1 MERTNLWTEEEVTL
15 LKFYYSVKDS
25 KSWKEISN
33 EMKEFTGIERTTT
46 SLMSKINKLNKEDLT
61 KDNMKKLY
69 DDMVLN
75 RKNGFYSIKFTK
87 FVTDKFSKFYGDPND
102 IKEDFAMKKLK
113 AEENT
118 QIKEV
123 ILNEEVKGSSED
135 EYSDWTLGSS
145 FSTITMWTIGIIA
158 AIFIVYVG
166 YIYFG

>member
-1 MERTNLWTEEEVTL
+1 MEKQNIWTEEEVTL

-113 AEENT
+113 AEENS

-123 ILNEEVKGSSED
+123 IFNEEVKGSSED
-135 EYSDWTLGSS
+135 EYSDWTLGNS
-145 FSTITMWTIGIIA
+145 FSIITMWTIGIIA
-158 AIFIVYVG
+158 AILIVYVG
-166 YIYFG
+166 YIYLG

>member
-1 MERTNLWTEEEVTL
+1 MEKQNLWTEEEVTL

-75 RKNGFYSIKFTK
+75 RKHGFYSIKFTK